1 MLRDEKHIEDVLM
14 MRALFTLFPWSY
26 NKLPRGAFSRVL
38 APFFCNLLDDQTT
51 TPVKPLALLPVVALG
66 LLDC

>member
-1 MLRDEKHIEDVLM
+1 MLKDEKPIEDVLM
-14 MRALFTLFPWSY
+14 MRALFTPFPWSY

-38 APFFCNLLDDQTT
+38 ALFFCSLLDDQMTS
-51 TPVKPLALLPVVALG
+51 PVKPVALLPVVALS